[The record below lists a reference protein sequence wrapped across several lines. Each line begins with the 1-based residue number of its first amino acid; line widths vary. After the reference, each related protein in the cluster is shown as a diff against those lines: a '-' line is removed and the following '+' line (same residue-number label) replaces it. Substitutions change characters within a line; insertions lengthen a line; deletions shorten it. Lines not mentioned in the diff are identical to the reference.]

1 MPATKRWRLT
11 VVLAMAL
18 GAALAVILPQLLSHA
33 RSSVPVRM
41 SAASDSTAT
50 RQGHAASE
58 PGQTSAKP
66 SQAAGQG
73 QAAAFTTCV
82 REHGVSDFPGIAITA
97 NGSVQLNSGGSFD
110 PMAATYKA
118 AARACA
124 SYLPNGSSLPAEP
137 NPPKPAAPTVGF
149 QCSGHCP
156 TPPKAS
162 GVPF

>member
-1 MPATKRWRLT
+1 
-11 VVLAMAL
+11 
-18 GAALAVILPQLLSHA
+18 
-33 RSSVPVRM
+33 
-41 SAASDSTAT
+41 
-50 RQGHAASE
+50 
-58 PGQTSAKP
+58 
-66 SQAAGQG
+66 
-73 QAAAFTTCV
+73 
-82 REHGVSDFPGIAITA
+82 
-97 NGSVQLNSGGSFD
+97 
-110 PMAATYKA
+110 MAATYKA